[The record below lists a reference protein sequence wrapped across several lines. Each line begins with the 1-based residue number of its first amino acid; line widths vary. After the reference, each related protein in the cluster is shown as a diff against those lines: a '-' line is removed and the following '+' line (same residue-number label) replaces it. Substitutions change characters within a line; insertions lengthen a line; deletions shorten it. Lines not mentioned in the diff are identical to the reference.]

1 MGDSNMSL
9 WTRGFSLCALTL
21 LLCTPSFAAADL
33 ASGVRAFNEAEQ
45 ARKKGEQPAALKGYA
60 DALRDLTPFVKQ
72 GNAEAEAIVGKM
84 YLMGLGVLKD
94 PGQANQLFEEA
105 AAQGNADAEFF
116 LGAPA
121 VMRHENIPQG
131 LKMLRLSADQGNQ
144 DAQLLLGKAYLQG
157 IGSDLPRESV
167 QADMWLRLAANHNLP
182 FYQNEL
188 RVAEGQMNEDEI
200 AKGKALA
207 EAWKPKHG
215 LKPDDKT
222 EALGKAG
229 S

>member
-1 MGDSNMSL
+1 MGSWAWRFSL
-9 WTRGFSLCALTL
+9 WAFTFLLCA
-21 LLCTPSFAAADL
+21 PSFAAPDL
-33 ASGVRAFNEAEQ
+33 ASGVRAFNQAEQ
-45 ARKKGEQPAALKGYA
+45 ARKSGDEAAARRGYA
-60 DALRDLTPFVKQ
+60 TAFNELTPLVKQ

-94 PGQANQLFEEA
+94 PGQAHKLFEEA

-116 LGAPA
+116 MGAPA
-121 VMRHENIPQG
+121 VMRHENVPEG

-157 IGSDLPRESV
+157 LGADLPRDLAS
-167 QADMWLRLAANHNLP
+167 ADMWLRLAADHNLP

-188 RVAEGQMNEDEI
+188 RVAEGEMNAEQI

-207 EAWKPKHG
+207 EAWKSKHG
-215 LKPDDKT
+215 QHPGD
-222 EALGKAG
+222 
-229 S
+229 

>member
-1 MGDSNMSL
+1 MSL
-9 WTRGFSLCALTL
+9 WTRRFSLCALTL
-21 LLCTPSFAAADL
+21 VLCAPSFAAADL

-45 ARKKGEQPAALKGYA
+45 ARKKGEQPAALKGYT

-94 PGQANQLFEEA
+94 PGQAYQLFEEA

-116 LGAPA
+116 IGAPA
-121 VMRHENIPQG
+121 VMRHENTPQG
-131 LKMLRLSADQGNQ
+131 LKMLRHSADQGNH

-157 IGSDLPRESV
+157 LGSDLPRDLLY
-167 QADMWLRLAANHNLP
+167 ADMWLRLAADHNLP

-188 RVAEGQMNEDEI
+188 RMAEGQMNADQI

-207 EAWKPKHG
+207 ETWKSKHG
-215 LKPDDKT
+215 PRPDEKT
-222 EALGKAG
+222 EAGGKAG